1 LIVFGAAARAQTNVP
16 VESPDADASLISTNG
31 SRHPEAIIPSIV
43 MDEVALTDAIKNLA
57 RAAGLNYMLDPK
69 VAYGQP
75 GADGKT
81 LSQPLVTLRWENVT
95 AEQALAA
102 LLANYNLL
110 LVPDLKTK
118 IARITTKDPTSLPPL
133 MTKIIQLR
141 YADATN
147 IVSNMRSITDT
158 NRSRVSVEPRTSQLV
173 VVATEAELVEVDK
186 LVARL
191 DTPTKQV
198 LIEARLVETTINPT
212 TSKGIDWTKTLQ
224 AQNFSVGNN
233 LQQNSANASVNNTL
247 AASPMPRMLMDT
259 SKGFNPAT
267 AFLDADGVS
276 AVLSFLNTYAEAKV
290 LSSPRTVTLDNEPA
304 HISVTRASP
313 IFNIT
318 AGTAN
323 TTGGSQIQYTNLG
336 VILHVTPRI
345 SANNYVNL
353 KVTPEVSRIFDTVT
367 RTVGSEVYQADE
379 YDVRRMET
387 RVLIPSGNT
396 LVLGGMVQD
405 DVSHSSTKVP
415 LLGDI
420 PYLGSLFRSE
430 TKSRMKTDLI
440 IFVTP
445 TIVQE
450 SDYHPTKTE
459 FLTRQI
465 PQKDS
470 LEADW
475 SAWDSG
481 KPAGAKGYSSDT
493 MAPPDSNSKPAPS
506 AMAKPQSTF
515 SELPED
521 AQK

>member
-1 LIVFGAAARAQTNVP
+1 MKFRVSILTLVGLIVFGAAARAQTNVP
-16 VESPDADASLISTNG
+16 VESPDAEVALVSTNV

-75 GADGKT
+75 GPDGKT
-81 LSQPLVTLRWENVT
+81 ALQPLVTLRWENVT

-191 DTPTKQV
+191 DMPTKQV

-233 LQQNSANASVNNTL
+233 LTANGSGNGTL
-247 AASPMPRMLMDT
+247 AASPTPRMLMDT

-290 LSSPRTVTLDNEPA
+290 LSAPRTVTLDNEPA

-323 TTGGSQIQYTNLG
+323 TTGGSQI
-336 VILHVTPRI
+336 H
-345 SANNYVNL
+345 
-353 KVTPEVSRIFDTVT
+353 
-367 RTVGSEVYQADE
+367 
-379 YDVRRMET
+379 
-387 RVLIPSGNT
+387 
-396 LVLGGMVQD
+396 
-405 DVSHSSTKVP
+405 
-415 LLGDI
+415 
-420 PYLGSLFRSE
+420 
-430 TKSRMKTDLI
+430 
-440 IFVTP
+440 TP
-445 TIVQE
+445 T
-450 SDYHPTKTE
+450 
-459 FLTRQI
+459 
-465 PQKDS
+465 
-470 LEADW
+470 W
-475 SAWDSG
+475 G
-481 KPAGAKGYSSDT
+481 
-493 MAPPDSNSKPAPS
+493 
-506 AMAKPQSTF
+506 
-515 SELPED
+515 
-521 AQK
+521 